1 MRQREKERIVE
12 KTRAFEDAD
21 LGETMYFRPFETDD
35 KKITEIARFA
45 GEKRSETVRKLV
57 HAALLGKDLSFG
69 GQAER
74 DANIRWLMHHAK
86 QHNNALEELARR
98 LDEQT
103 KHSGAVEVLLSGLSK
118 KVDQLAQLAAEL
130 YCGSHASLSVLGESY
145 AKLLT
150 LSSPVPEEREYSVH
164 FANNL
169 VLSQIERAAS
179 ELSLCTAHHQA
190 NNLDIKP
197 KELYIFSKVEPYKQK
212 LGIGRKSGDR
222 EPLGDRL

>member
-12 KTRAFEDAD
+12 KTKAFEDAAF
-21 LGETMYFRPFETDD
+21 GETIYFRPFETDD

-57 HAALLGKDLSFG
+57 HAALLGKSASFG
-69 GQAER
+69 GQPER
-74 DANIRWLMHHAK
+74 DPDIKWLMHHAK
-86 QHNNALEELARR
+86 QHHSALEDLASR
-98 LDEQT
+98 LDEQS
-103 KHSGAVEVLLSGLSK
+103 KHSEAIEALLSGLSK
-118 KVDQLAQLAAEL
+118 KIDQLAQLSAEL

-150 LSSPVPEEREYSVH
+150 LSSTVPQEREYSVH

-169 VLSQIERAAS
+169 VLIQIEKAAS
-179 ELSLCTAHHQA
+179 ELSRCMAHHQA
-190 NNLDIKP
+190 NSLNIEP
-197 KELYIFSKVEPYKQK
+197 KELYIFSKVEPYKEK
-212 LGIGRKSGDR
+212 LGIGRKSS

>member
-1 MRQREKERIVE
+1 MRHREKERIVE
-12 KTRAFEDAD
+12 KTKAFEDAD
-21 LGETMYFRPFETDD
+21 LGETIYFRPFEIDD

-57 HAALLGKDLSFG
+57 HAALLGKELSFG

-74 DANIRWLMHHAK
+74 DADIRWLMHHAK
-86 QHNNALEELARR
+86 QHNSSLEELARR
-98 LDEQT
+98 FDEQT
-103 KHSGAVEVLLSGLSK
+103 EHSGAVETLLSGLSK

-145 AKLLT
+145 AKLL
-150 LSSPVPEEREYSVH
+150 SFSPVPQEREHSAH

-169 VLSQIERAAS
+169 LLSQIERAAS
-179 ELSLCTAHHQA
+179 ELSKCTAHHQA
-190 NNLDIKP
+190 NSLNIEP

-212 LGIGRKSGDR
+212 LGIGLKSGDR
-222 EPLGDRL
+222 EPLGDPL

>member
-1 MRQREKERIVE
+1 MRQREKKRIVD
-12 KTRAFEDAD
+12 KAKAFEDAD
-21 LGETMYFRPFETDD
+21 LGETMYFRPFERDD
-35 KKITEIARFA
+35 EKITEIARFA

-57 HAALLGKDLSFG
+57 HAALLGKGASFG
-69 GQAER
+69 GQSEW
-74 DANIRWLMHHAK
+74 DADIRWLMHHAK
-86 QHNNALEELARR
+86 QHNSSLEELARR

-103 KHSGAVEVLLSGLSK
+103 KHSEAIEALLSGLSS

-130 YCGSHASLSVLGESY
+130 YCISHASLSVLGESY

-150 LSSPVPEEREYSVH
+150 LSSSVPEEREYSVH
-164 FANNL
+164 FANNM

-190 NNLDIKP
+190 SSLNIEP
-197 KELYIFSKVEPYKQK
+197 KELYIFSKVEPYKEK
-212 LGIGRKSGDR
+212 LGIGRKSSDR